1 MTKGKASL
9 LTTGFCFHH
18 IKLKVKHERGI
29 SMKSLKEL
37 NEADRLFISRA
48 VTMHCTAHRHWTH
61 GEPVEIW
68 RDEYEFL
75 CVKYT
80 DGSWWHYRQTET
92 GGFEWW

>member
-1 MTKGKASL
+1 MNDQREGIPLDYKKMAG
-9 LTTGFCFHH
+9 
-18 IKLKVKHERGI
+18 GI

-37 NEADRLFISRA
+37 NVNADERRFISLAISAHR
-48 VTMHCTAHRHWTH
+48 TAHRQWTH

-75 CVKYT
+75 CVRYA

-92 GGFEWW
+92 GYEWW